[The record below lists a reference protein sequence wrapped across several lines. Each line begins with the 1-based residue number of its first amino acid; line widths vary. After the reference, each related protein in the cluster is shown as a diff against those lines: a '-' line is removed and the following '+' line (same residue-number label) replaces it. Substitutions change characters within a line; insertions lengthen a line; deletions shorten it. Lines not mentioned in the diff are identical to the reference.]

1 MPAPALIHELVE
13 RFDRNR
19 DAYRSGQYN
28 ETQARRE
35 FIDPFFE
42 ALGWDV
48 NNRQGYAEAYKDVI
62 HEDAI
67 KIGGAT
73 KAPDYCFR
81 IGGTRKFFVEAK
93 KPSVKLR
100 DDISAAFQLRR
111 YAWSAKLPLSLLTD
125 FDEFA
130 IYDCRGKPDKSDKPS
145 SGRVLMLD
153 YGDYLARWDEIAGIF
168 SREAILRGS
177 FDKYAESVTGK
188 HGTAEVDDA
197 FLREIEGWRDTLART
212 IALRNPALSQRA
224 LNTAVQA
231 TIDRIVFLRIC
242 EDRGIEGYGTLL
254 ALTNGGDVYARLADL
269 FRQADAR
276 YNSGLFH
283 FAAEGDRPET
293 PDAWTLGLAIDDK
306 PLREILR
313 GLYYPDSPYEFAVL
327 PADILGQVYEQ
338 FLGQVIRLTVGHRA
352 VVEAKP
358 EVKKAGGVFYTPTFI
373 VRVIVRR
380 TVGPLLVGKTVREV
394 AGTRG
399 RTARADRR
407 HRLRVRHLP
416 VGGLPVPVGL
426 VS

>member
-1 MPAPALIHELVE
+1 MPAPALVHDLVE

-153 YGDYLARWDEIAGIF
+153 YRDYLARWDEIAGIF

-188 HGTAEVDDA
+188 HGTAAGGRRV
-197 FLREIEGWRDTLART
+197 
-212 IALRNPALSQRA
+212 PAG
-224 LNTAVQA
+224 
-231 TIDRIVFLRIC
+231 
-242 EDRGIEGYGTLL
+242 DRG
-254 ALTNGGDVYARLADL
+254 
-269 FRQADAR
+269 
-276 YNSGLFH
+276 
-283 FAAEGDRPET
+283 
-293 PDAWTLGLAIDDK
+293 
-306 PLREILR
+306 
-313 GLYYPDSPYEFAVL
+313 
-327 PADILGQVYEQ
+327 
-338 FLGQVIRLTVGHRA
+338 
-352 VVEAKP
+352 
-358 EVKKAGGVFYTPTFI
+358 AGGI
-373 VRVIVRR
+373 RW
-380 TVGPLLVGKTVREV
+380 
-394 AGTRG
+394 
-399 RTARADRR
+399 RAPSPCEIR
-407 HRLRVRHLP
+407 P
-416 VGGLPVPVGL
+416 
-426 VS
+426 